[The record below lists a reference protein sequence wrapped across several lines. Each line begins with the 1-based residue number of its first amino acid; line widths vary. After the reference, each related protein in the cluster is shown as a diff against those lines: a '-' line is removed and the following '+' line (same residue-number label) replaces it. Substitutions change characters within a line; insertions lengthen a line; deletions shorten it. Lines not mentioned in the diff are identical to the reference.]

1 VPGKNNTV
9 AIELI
14 CTHIRRQLERRSR
27 HFRQDMVGSLSLEP
41 SLSRGPA
48 REPSTEELGLTV
60 LEQTPQLKVVVFHLG
75 RSDVAVFMFVA
86 EYLHDPARSNIIPTR
101 FHLLH

>member
-1 VPGKNNTV
+1 
-9 AIELI
+9 
-14 CTHIRRQLERRSR
+14 
-27 HFRQDMVGSLSLEP
+27 MVGSLSLEP

-75 RSDVAVFMFVA
+75 RTFAVFMFVA
-86 EYLHDPARSNIIPTR
+86 EYLHDPARSDINSTG

>member
-1 VPGKNNTV
+1 V

-14 CTHIRRQLERRSR
+14 STHIRRQLERRSR

-48 REPSTEELGLTV
+48 QEPSTEELGLTV
-60 LEQTPQLKVVVFHLG
+60 LEQTPQLKVVVFHLCLSG
-75 RSDVAVFMFVA
+75 VAVFIFAA
-86 EYLHDPARSNIIPTR
+86 EYLHDPARSNINSTR

>member
-1 VPGKNNTV
+1 
-9 AIELI
+9 
-14 CTHIRRQLERRSR
+14 
-27 HFRQDMVGSLSLEP
+27 MVGSLSLQP

-48 REPSTEELGLTV
+48 REPSIEELGLMV

-75 RSDVAVFMFVA
+75 RSDIVFMFVA
-86 EYLHDPARSNIIPTR
+86 EYLHDPARPNVNSTR